1 MVVGGLALVLLLP
14 TWAGAQQRPI
24 ITTAA
29 RILAPPTA
37 RTPLAI
43 AVSRDEGLPKNT
55 YLRIRGLPQAVALS
69 EGHAIAPGVW
79 AIPLTVLPVLA
90 AIVPTGAQGTAEI
103 SIDLVSLD
111 GKVLAQT
118 KATFVIPVGIAP
130 PPAATA
136 GVAAATISPPPSPQ
150 VGSAALA
157 GPPQVASNQAD
168 RERALTFY
176 SKGEEVLKRGDVDA
190 ARKFF
195 ERAADLGLAQG
206 AMALATS
213 YDPNELSKLKVIGL
227 QGNAAAARKWY
238 LRAAELGAVDAGE
251 RLRRLGGR

>member
-14 TWAGAQQRPI
+14 TTAGAQQRPV

-43 AVSRDEGLPKNT
+43 AVSPDAGLPKNA
-55 YLRIRGLPQAVALS
+55 YLRIRGLPQTVALS

-118 KATFVIPVGIAP
+118 KATFVIPVAIG
-130 PPAATA
+130 PPAAATL
-136 GVAAATISPPPSPQ
+136 GPAAPTISPPALPQ

-157 GPPQVASNQAD
+157 SPPQTASNQAD
-168 RERALTFY
+168 RERALSFY
-176 SKGEEVLKRGDVDA
+176 SKGEEVQKRGDVDA

-195 ERAADLGLAQG
+195 ERAADLGLAQA

-238 LRAAELGAVDAGE
+238 MRAAELGAVDAGE